1 MKTAGIV
8 LAGGLSSRFGSPK
21 AFAEWE
27 GRHFYE
33 CSLAVLS
40 PFCEECIVVTRPEL
54 VERFPDEL
62 LVITDLER
70 FMGQGP
76 IAGILSGMGKLQ
88 ADRYVVLPCDMP
100 FMTADVVGRLLE
112 CHSSGVTA
120 VVLDGKL
127 HPLVSVWDAEVL
139 PDLREALE
147 NGKRRVMDVQE
158 KHGVQWVKGELLA
171 EGDAHR
177 TFMNANTP
185 DVLERS

>member
-27 GRHFYE
+27 GRPFYE
-33 CSLAVLS
+33 VSLTALS
-40 PFCEECIVVTRPEL
+40 PFCEESIIVTRPEL
-54 VERFPDEL
+54 VERFPEGMH
-62 LVITDLER
+62 VTTDIEPFR
-70 FMGQGP
+70 GEGP
-76 IAGILSGMGKLQ
+76 IAGILSGMEKLC
-88 ADRYVVLPCDMP
+88 AEHYIVLPCDMP

-120 VVLDGKL
+120 VVLDGKY
-127 HPLVSVWDAEVL
+127 HPLVSIWDAGTL
-139 PDLREALE
+139 PGLREALE

-158 KHGVQWVKGELLA
+158 KHGVRWIEGELLT
-171 EGDAHR
+171 EDDARR